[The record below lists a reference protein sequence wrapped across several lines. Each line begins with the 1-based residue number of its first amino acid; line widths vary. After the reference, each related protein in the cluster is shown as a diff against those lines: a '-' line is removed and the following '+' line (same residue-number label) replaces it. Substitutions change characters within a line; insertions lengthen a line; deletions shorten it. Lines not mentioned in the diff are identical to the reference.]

1 MSNCNVT
8 FWKDQ
13 NFEGHYKNYDGPTSK
28 SDLNEVQ
35 WHGQSHD
42 DMKDDIRSIQ
52 TSSETW
58 VRVYS
63 KANYSGRTAL
73 IGPNENKN
81 MSDVRDDNNEDDMD
95 KTIESFQLYDHKPN
109 VNTTNIINNL
119 KALYPGSDYNRLN
132 NLYNSE
138 YYAQD
143 SQYRIYDP
151 EMLVGADK
159 ISFTINMDHIQLE
172 HDDHAV
178 VTLSMDYRG
187 DFVDRIQVVY
197 TMADA
202 SQIPDWAIKII
213 DGAIDV
219 ADDAA
224 KILADG
230 AEIVITDGVGVVATV
245 ETNEVI
251 DFTAKVLTFC
261 VDHLNTVLSA
271 VFTYQ
276 DDGGTMNFPAAVSH
290 GIARCVLAYHQEL
303 FGKDSESQG
312 FNESNFLAGLGASSW
327 NYDKHN
333 PSVGFS
339 DDGFSYR
346 AYYPD
351 NSFFYANG
359 GALSSVKIDAVTGV
373 EKDDHLILQASFDP
387 QGRMFSVVGS
397 IDLFARSHSDGYTA
411 PASGVLTFDENHRMI
426 LIDQA
431 GTVTPVNYASLADA
445 YADQM
450 RKALDAVAD
459 DYNETVTDQQRT
471 LVDASLRVL
480 AAIDSA
486 I

>member
-8 FWKDQ
+8 FWKDKD
-13 NFEGHYKNYDGPTSK
+13 FEGHYKNYDGPQTV

-35 WHGQSHD
+35 WHGESHD
-42 DMKDDIRSIQ
+42 DMKDDIQSIQ
-52 TSSETW
+52 TSTETW

-63 KANYSGRTAL
+63 KANFSGRTAL

-81 MSDVRDDNNEDDMD
+81 MSDVMDDNNEDDMD

-109 VNTTNIINNL
+109 VNTSNIINNL
-119 KALYPGSDYNRLN
+119 KALYPGSDYNRLH

-151 EMLVGADK
+151 QMIVGSDK
-159 ISFTINMDHIQLE
+159 ISFTINMDHIQVE
-172 HDDHAV
+172 SDDHAV
-178 VTLSMDYRG
+178 ITFSMDYRG
-187 DFVDRIQVVY
+187 DFVDQIQVVY

-202 SQIPDWAIKII
+202 SQIPDWLIKII
-213 DGAIDV
+213 DGTIDL

-224 KILADG
+224 KALADG

-261 VDHLNTVLSA
+261 VDHLNTVLNA

-303 FGKDSESQG
+303 FGKESSSMS
-312 FNESNFLAGLGASSW
+312 FDESSFLSAFGKSSW
-327 NYDKHN
+327 NTDKHN
-333 PSVGFS
+333 PSVSFTES
-339 DDGFSYR
+339 DYDYR
-346 AYYPD
+346 AYFPD

-359 GALSSVKIDAVTGV
+359 GALSSVKIDAVTGA
-373 EKDDHLILQASFDP
+373 EKDDHLILQAAFDP
-387 QGRMFSVVGS
+387 HGRLFSVVGS
-397 IDLFARSHSDGYTA
+397 IDLFSRSHDDGYTA
-411 PASGVLTFDENHRMI
+411 PASGVLTYNDNGQMI
-426 LIDQA
+426 LITQG
-431 GTVTPVNYASLADA
+431 GTVSNVSYASLADGF
-445 YADQM
+445 ADQL
-450 RKALDAVAD
+450 RAALDDVTD
-459 DYNETVTDQQRT
+459 VTVTDQQRG
-471 LVDASLRVL
+471 LVDAALKVL
-480 AAIDSA
+480 SAIDSA